1 MKEKAD
7 ILDETL
13 TSLKRELHTCKQTYK
28 MKLLSVVLKKRQTI
42 FHLNQ
47 RQNQNGNEETA
58 EQSLTALAVNMG
70 INIDALSHGISKE
83 ALLEQIQRNYEAN
96 FDKQKAEQTICDL
109 ESDISRLNLKRN
121 QAYTTLNINK
131 ITFDQHANRFK

>member
-1 MKEKAD
+1 M
-7 ILDETL
+7 
-13 TSLKRELHTCKQTYK
+13 LKTRRERKQMLK

-58 EQSLTALAVNMG
+58 EQSLATLAINMG
-70 INIDALSHGISKE
+70 INIDQLQRGISRE

-96 FDKQKAEQTICDL
+96 FDKQKAEQTISDL
-109 ESDISRLNLKRN
+109 ESDISRMTIKRN
-121 QAYTTLNINK
+121 QTQEMLKVNKASFDAQSTRYKTAYRNWSTLN
-131 ITFDQHANRFK
+131 DQK